1 MQERDA
7 GGIVR
12 RCPTAAAEIP
22 LELIQRLPKT
32 DLHCHLDGSLRLDT
46 ILDLARRSRTSSCR
60 RSIAASCSS
69 CSYAGE
75 HVASLDDYLRA
86 FDITL
91 SVMQTEEALERCAY
105 ELAEDAWR
113 ENVRYI
119 EVRYSPLLHTREGL
133 RPAQVVEAVLRGLR
147 TAKREL
153 GIRYGVILC
162 AIRSLGP
169 ESSLRIAELCVAFKN
184 RGVVGFDLAGSEVNN
199 PAKLHRQA
207 FQLVIDNNINC
218 TAHAGESFGPDSVH
232 QAIHKCGAHRIGH
245 GTRLVESGD
254 LLNYVNDHRI
264 PLEVCPSSNLQTRAA
279 SSWETHPVD
288 FFVDYGLRV
297 TINTDNRLMSDT
309 TVTQGAP
316 PLPPALRLVAA
327 DDQGDH
333 HRGLQ
338 ERVHAV
344 PREGRPASPRSAASS
359 PTFEDPR
366 GEVTGRVGLVESR
379 PADAG
384 RRRRRRK
391 PQAPASS

>member
-1 MQERDA
+1 MTTGAITD
-7 GGIVR
+7 
-12 RCPTAAAEIP
+12 
-22 LELIQRLPKT
+22 LIQRLPKT

-46 ILDLARRSRTSSCR
+46 VIELARHQRVALPTFDRGELR
-60 RSIAASCSS
+60 GILV
-69 CSYAGE
+69 AGE
-75 HVASLDDYLRA
+75 HIASLDDYLRA

-91 SVMQTEEALERCAY
+91 GVLQAEDALERAAY

-113 ENVRYI
+113 ENVRYL
-119 EVRYSPLLHTREGL
+119 EVRYSPLLHTRQGL

-147 TAKREL
+147 MAKREL

-169 ESSLRIAELCVAFKN
+169 ESSLRIAELCIAFKN

-199 PAKLHRQA
+199 PAKVHKHA
-207 FQLVIDNNINC
+207 FQLVVDNNINC

-245 GTRLVESGD
+245 GTRLIESGD

-279 SSWETHPVD
+279 TSWDTHPVD

-309 TVTQGAP
+309 TVTKELQLCHQHYGWS
-316 PLPPALRLVAA
+316 LRTIKEIIIAGFKSAFMPYREKA
-327 DDQGDH
+327 D
-333 HRGLQ
+333 LIA
-338 ERVHAV
+338 EVS
-344 PREGRPASPRSAASS
+344 RELAGY
-359 PTFEDPR
+359 EDPR
-366 GEVTGRVGLVESR
+366 GEVAGRVGLVESD
-379 PADAG
+379 PALA
-384 RRRRRRK
+384 
-391 PQAPASS
+391 APAAAASTGASAGSAASG